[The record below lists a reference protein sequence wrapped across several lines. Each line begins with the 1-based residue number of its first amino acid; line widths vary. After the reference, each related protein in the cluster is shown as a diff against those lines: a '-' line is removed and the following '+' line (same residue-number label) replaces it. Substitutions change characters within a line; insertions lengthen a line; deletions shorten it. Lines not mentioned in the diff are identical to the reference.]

1 MRKIFL
7 SIIKF
12 ICISPLILIDTLL
25 FITAFCLLLS
35 SVMLGIIG
43 TLLSRRGNMKTILK
57 DYYNKVILEAA
68 KQLLLLI
75 RKDFDFII
83 SDN

>member
-1 MRKIFL
+1 MKKIFL

-12 ICISPLILIDTLL
+12 ICISPLIVIDTLL

-35 SVMLGIIG
+35 SVMLGTIG

-57 DYYNKVILEAA
+57 DYYNKVILEGG

>member
-1 MRKIFL
+1 MKKIFL

-43 TLLSRRGNMKTILK
+43 TLLSRRDNMKTILK
-57 DYYNKVILEAA
+57 DYYNKVILEGI